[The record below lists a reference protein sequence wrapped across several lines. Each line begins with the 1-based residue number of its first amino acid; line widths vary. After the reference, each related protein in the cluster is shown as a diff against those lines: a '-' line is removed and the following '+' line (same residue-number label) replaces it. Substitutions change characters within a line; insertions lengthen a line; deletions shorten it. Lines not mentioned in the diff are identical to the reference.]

1 MEKKLTVPRQRK
13 LKKEFPDG
21 QAVGR
26 AFVQFYLDQKIKEK
40 DPEFKPALTAEEM
53 DFLQNMI
60 RTFKD
65 KGKDKDEKLFQP
77 YYSLYKLLRQF
88 VRWIEKYEHVYYH
101 GLFRDLAV
109 IQNPDYDI
117 KIYHLLKSQTPKNE
131 KAIEEA
137 KSQYIQSLAPVVD
150 ILIPNWNDLMVP
162 ALKKLYSY
170 SLRLDKIQELTKYN
184 LTPLLPNMKH
194 HENEVRKLQGI
205 AKSFRENLEK
215 FISVD
220 SFEVSNDVLKALDDF
235 IQINADTFR
244 LTEEEKKEDI
254 RQITEAINAIK
265 EVIESNSEA
274 KHHGKI

>member
-1 MEKKLTVPRQRK
+1 MEKKLTVPKQRT

-21 QAVGR
+21 KAVGR
-26 AFVQFYLDQKIKEK
+26 AFVQSYLDQKRKEK
-40 DPEFKPALTAEEM
+40 DPEFKPTLTDEEM
-53 DFLQNMI
+53 DFLKNTI
-60 RTFKD
+60 RTL
-65 KGKDKDEKLFQP
+65 KGKSKDNKLFQP
-77 YYSLYKLLRQF
+77 YDSLYRLLRQF

-109 IQNPDYDI
+109 IQIPDYDI
-117 KIYHLLKSQTPKNE
+117 RIYHLLKSQTPSNE

-137 KSQYIQSLAPVVD
+137 KSQYTQSLAPVVD

-170 SLRLDKIQELTKYN
+170 SLRLNKIQELTKYN

-235 IQINADTFR
+235 IQIDTDTFK
-244 LTEEEKKEDI
+244 LTDKERKEDI
-254 RQITEAINAIK
+254 QQVTEAISAIK
-265 EVIESNSEA
+265 EVIE
-274 KHHGKI
+274 